1 VQLPVKQ
8 AKNAHVATNQRDG
21 QMTYY
26 VDTAEDVTTSVPKM
40 IEVGD
45 CPEPE
50 DGDTPTM
57 GLEVKLEAEPES
69 ELVSGVV
76 DLIPEELRHIR
87 VCL

>member
-1 VQLPVKQ
+1 
-8 AKNAHVATNQRDG
+8 
-21 QMTYY
+21 
-26 VDTAEDVTTSVPKM
+26 M